1 MFTMLAVLVYL
12 LAIAIPIYLLYRFG
26 SESWYWHALSIA
38 AALALGIV
46 PTPPGWKGAG
56 VDLLFGFAL
65 TLLLLWGVGGLVV
78 FRPHVHTREK
88 HA

>member
-12 LAIAIPIYLLYRFG
+12 AAIAIPVYLLYRFRTQA
-26 SESWYWHALSIA
+26 WYWHLLAIA
-38 AALALGIV
+38 AAVSLGFV
-46 PTPPGWKGAG
+46 PMPPQWRGAG

-65 TLLLLWGVGGLVV
+65 TFLILWGGGGLVV
-78 FRPHVHTREK
+78 FRPHTHREK

>member
-12 LAIAIPIYLLYRFG
+12 LAIAVPLYLLYRLG
-26 SESWYWHALSIA
+26 SQAWYWHALSIA

-46 PTPPGWKGAG
+46 PTPPEWKSAG

-65 TLLLLWGVGGLVV
+65 TFLLLWGVGGLVV
-78 FRPHVHTREK
+78 FRPHIHAHEK